1 MPRFAILAGLAA
13 LALGAA
19 TASAQDMG
27 GVTLAPEIMAMDNA
41 QGRVLD
47 HVLARTQQLQQ
58 LRLLS
63 GTPAISSNLANPAFA
78 PPNGGPTATGT
89 SPDSA
94 LALASALRQRA
105 AQSSDPGGQAI
116 FQQQI
121 VNNSQSL
128 TVNNPLTVNATDSPV
143 VLGNNNVVKQQ
154 VTSSTAITTN
164 GNATASAG
172 ASSTNGGP
180 APKTRKGKSGQIAL
194 SNAASLG
201 GAAHAVAS
209 NIEVAPEA
217 NR

>member
-19 TASAQDMG
+19 TASAQEMG
-27 GVTLAPEIMAMDNA
+27 GVTLAPEVMAADNA

-47 HVLARTQQLQQ
+47 HVLARAQALQQ

-63 GTPAISSNLANPAFA
+63 GAAAASSNLANPA
-78 PPNGGPTATGT
+78 NGGAAATGANA
-89 SPDSA
+89 DSA
-94 LALASALRQRA
+94 LALASAMRQRA
-105 AQSSDPGGQAI
+105 TQSSDAGVQQI
-116 FQQQI
+116 FQQQF
-121 VNNSQSL
+121 VDNSQSL
-128 TVNNPLTVNATDSPV
+128 TVNNPLTVNAVNSPV
-143 VLGNNNVVKQQ
+143 VLGNHNVVKQQ

-172 ASSTNGGP
+172 ATSTNGGP
-180 APKTRKGKSGQIAL
+180 AAKARKGKSGQLAL
-194 SNAASLG
+194 SNAQSLG

-209 NIEVAPEA
+209 NVEVAPEV

>member
-1 MPRFAILAGLAA
+1 MPRFAILAGIAA

-19 TASAQDMG
+19 TASAQEMG
-27 GVTLAPEIMAMDNA
+27 GVTLAPEIMAADNA

-47 HVLARTQQLQQ
+47 HVLARAQQLQQ

-63 GTPAISSNLANPAFA
+63 GGPAASSNLANPA
-78 PPNGGPTATGT
+78 NGGAAAATGANA
-89 SPDSA
+89 DSA
-94 LALASALRQRA
+94 LALASAMRQRA
-105 AQSSDPGGQAI
+105 AQSSDPGVQQV

-121 VNNSQSL
+121 IDNSQSL
-128 TVNNPLTVNATDSPV
+128 TVNNPLTVNAVNSPV

-180 APKTRKGKSGQIAL
+180 PAKARKGKSGQLAL
-194 SNAASLG
+194 SSAQSLG

-209 NIEVAPEA
+209 NVEVAPEA